1 MLPNRL
7 SPRRVAI
14 TGLGLVSP
22 LGNSLSTFWSA
33 LAAGQSGVARCEI
46 SPTVQTPLKYAGVA
60 CEFSGK
66 IDNFGPLPANQKK
79 AIRKGLKLMCRETQM
94 AVAAAQ
100 HALAS
105 AGLSESTPAVPERSG
120 IVLGSDYMLTMP
132 ADYIDSMEKC
142 VGEKGGFQF
151 NRWGN
156 EGLGEMAPLWML
168 KYLPN
173 MPASHIAILNDLRGP
188 NNSLTMR
195 ESSSNLAVGEA
206 FRTIQ
211 RGHADCMVAGA
222 TGTRILPMQALHAL
236 QTEQMADET
245 SIPAEASR
253 PFDKARTGMVAG
265 EGAGMLV
272 LEEMDTA
279 RERGAKIY
287 AEVLGAGSSLV
298 ADRKLKGN
306 CQAALANAIKATLRD
321 ARINATELGHINA
334 HGLSTTESDV
344 QEFAALEEALGPTSS
359 QVPLIA
365 PKSSFGN
372 LGAGSGSIELIAS
385 LLAFEHGRLPRV
397 LNYQTQD
404 PACPVQAVTS
414 EEVPPGTHFL
424 NLSVTPQGQAAAL
437 CIGISQ

>member
-1 MLPNRL
+1 
-7 SPRRVAI
+7 
-14 TGLGLVSP
+14 
-22 LGNSLSTFWSA
+22 
-33 LAAGQSGVARCEI
+33 
-46 SPTVQTPLKYAGVA
+46 
-60 CEFSGK
+60 
-66 IDNFGPLPANQKK
+66 
-79 AIRKGLKLMCRETQM
+79 
-94 AVAAAQ
+94 
-100 HALAS
+100 
-105 AGLSESTPAVPERSG
+105 
-120 IVLGSDYMLTMP
+120 
-132 ADYIDSMEKC
+132 
-142 VGEKGGFQF
+142 
-151 NRWGN
+151 
-156 EGLGEMAPLWML
+156 
-168 KYLPN
+168 
-173 MPASHIAILNDLRGP
+173 
-188 NNSLTMR
+188 
-195 ESSSNLAVGEA
+195 
-206 FRTIQ
+206 
-211 RGHADCMVAGA
+211 
-222 TGTRILPMQALHAL
+222 MQALHAL

-272 LEEMDTA
+272 LEEMETA
-279 RERGAKIY
+279 RDRGAKIY
-287 AEVLGAGSSLV
+287 AEVLGSGSSLV
-298 ADRKLKGN
+298 ANRKLKGN
-306 CQAALANAIKATLRD
+306 CQAALSNAIKAALRD
-321 ARINATELGHINA
+321 ARINVTELGHINA